1 LLPKYTDTMS
11 SPTETET
18 DTCHLV
24 IGASG
29 QLGTE
34 LVKSLCQRYGSQAV
48 IAADLRPKPMPCRAM
63 ELDVLDRSALHA
75 VITEN
80 RVTHLYLMAALLS
93 ATGEKNPQLA
103 WKINMDGLLNG
114 LEEAV
119 ACGVLQVFWP
129 SSIAVFGP
137 DAQRQDTPQGSALNP
152 TSMYGITKVAGE
164 QLCAYYHMRYGLDV
178 RSLRFPGV
186 ISWQAE
192 PGGGTTDYAVHI
204 FHEALKHGAYTCF
217 LRPDTALP
225 MIYIDDAIRAV
236 LDLMAAPAERIRVR
250 TSYNL
255 AGLSFTPAELADAI
269 RQRLPWF
276 VLSAEPDFRQAIAD
290 SWPDSIDDTSASA
303 DWQWQPTFGLNAIVS
318 EMLDRLAER
327 QASEQPLAIGA

>member
-1 LLPKYTDTMS
+1 MS
-11 SPTETET
+11 SPTETDTET
-18 DTCHLV
+18 NTCHLV

-34 LVKSLCQRYGSQAV
+34 LVKALCQHYGPEAV
-48 IAADLRPKPMPCRAM
+48 LAADLHPRPMPCHTVA
-63 ELDVLDRSALHA
+63 LDVLDRPAVHALM
-75 VITEN
+75 TEH

-103 WKINMDGLLNG
+103 WQVNMEGLLNG

-119 ACGVLQVFWP
+119 ACGVRQVFWP

-137 DAQRQDTPQGSALNP
+137 DAQRQDTPQTSALNP

-164 QLCAYYHMRYGLDV
+164 HLCAYYHRRYGLDV

-204 FHEALKHGAYTCF
+204 FHEALRHGAYTCF

-236 LDLMAAPAERIRVR
+236 LDLMAAPADHITVR

-255 AGLSFTPAELADAI
+255 AGLSFTPAELAEAI
-269 RQRLPWF
+269 RHRLPGF
-276 VLSAEPDFRQAIAD
+276 VLHTAPDFRQAIAD
-290 SWPDSIDDTSASA
+290 SWPDSIDDTIASR
-303 DWQWQPTFGLNAIVS
+303 DWQWQPTFGLQAIVT
-318 EMLDRLAER
+318 EMLDHLAER
-327 QASEQPLAIGA
+327 YTPQQPLAVGA